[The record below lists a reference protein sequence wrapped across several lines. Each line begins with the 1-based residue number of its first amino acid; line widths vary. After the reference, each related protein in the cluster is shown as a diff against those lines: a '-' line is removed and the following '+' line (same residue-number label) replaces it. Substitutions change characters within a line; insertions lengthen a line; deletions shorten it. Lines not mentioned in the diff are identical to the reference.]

1 MHLRTNRDWVS
12 TVTYNVFERMI
23 GFLVLFTWFFLIVLI
38 LNTPLGHLTTHLFR
52 RLCRHWSGFVIPS
65 AFIYFVVGM
74 IYGLRRLVFNLVDL
88 VGLRRL
94 GGILVDLGAHAPIL
108 VYRLFVRQVAPL
120 EAVVVEERDWWVV
133 TMRPQPWDLDGQLR
147 AFVENGDA
155 MTGVSA
161 LENPMQTRS
170 WRTWLNGAMRIVDG
184 MDQHEL
190 NRAHDIR
197 RWWRGQIDDERRFV
211 EVPMVHN
218 GVVQVPSAGSR
229 YLWRVWIRMCGGLRR
244 KVPQLSVMQRIQQ
257 FCPDEYDI
265 LVAKRYRKER
275 YLESGCL
282 SFIPYLER
290 AVERAHREHMV
301 FQVQQFACIVGEA
314 DDEMVPVVSQ
324 KSEWNSF
331 LRRMFPAKNAVWMR
345 RETSRLIRLV
355 RTAKTVVGYTR
366 MQLGTLVA
374 GSALEM
380 RSLRIALGQAVRT
393 LEGRGDIRVRVA
405 DMPFVVDC
413 CMFIIQPDGVVLN
426 PTMY

>member
-12 TVTYNVFERMI
+12 TVTGDVFERMI
-23 GFLVLFTWFFLIVLI
+23 AFLVLLTWFFLIVLI
-38 LNTPLGHLTTHLFR
+38 TTTPLGRLTRLLFR
-52 RLCRHWSGFVIPS
+52 RLFRRCGELIIPS
-65 AFIYFVVGM
+65 AFIYFAVGM
-74 IYGLRRLVFNLVDL
+74 VYGLRRLIHYLVDL

-94 GGILVDLGAHAPIL
+94 GNVLVDLGANAPT
-108 VYRLFVRQVAPL
+108 YAWRLFARRDEPL

-133 TMRPQPWDLDGQLR
+133 SLRPQPWDLDGQPR
-147 AFVENGDA
+147 AFVENADA

-161 LENPMQTRS
+161 LADPMQTRA
-170 WRTWLNGAMRIVDG
+170 WREWLNGAMRVVDG

-190 NRAHDIR
+190 NRANDIR

-211 EVPMVHN
+211 EVPMVFN
-218 GVVQVPSAGSR
+218 GVLQIPSAGSR
-229 YLWRVWIRMCGGLRR
+229 YLLRVWARMCGGLRR
-244 KVPQLSVMQRIQQ
+244 KFPRLSVMQRIQQ
-257 FCPDEYDI
+257 SCPDEYDI
-265 LVAKRYRKER
+265 LVSRRYRKER

-282 SFIPYLER
+282 SFIPFLER
-290 AVERAHREHMV
+290 AVEAAHREHMV

-314 DDEMVPVVSQ
+314 DDEMVPVVTQ
-324 KSEWNSF
+324 RSEWNSF
-331 LRRMFPAKNAVWMR
+331 LRSVFPAKNAVWMR

-355 RTAKTVVGYTR
+355 RTAKSVVGYTR

-393 LEGRGDIRVRVA
+393 LEGRGEIRVRVA